1 MPILELGKKE
11 TTCSSLSMK
20 AFLSPLNS
28 VFGPSILFDARPLS
42 SRIEERQRA
51 NTASPIKVTGW
62 PRSRALIAVHLPVP
76 CYQIRHPRAI
86 PFGQQSP

>member
-1 MPILELGKKE
+1 
-11 TTCSSLSMK
+11 MK

-28 VFGPSILFDARPLS
+28 VFGPSILLDARPLS

-76 CYQIRHPRAI
+76 CHQDLSRSWRGLV
-86 PFGQQSP
+86 PFDQQSP